1 VQKILNRV
9 TITGADDSIAPEAL
23 GRLHSEYP
31 FVEWGIL
38 VSASSHG
45 AGRPRFPSYKWLRTF
60 FGYCDGLDTLM
71 PWSVHVCGAW
81 VKDIC
86 IGDYSWRKEH
96 RLVCELIDRADRM
109 QLNFHACAHRVR
121 LSAFTEGL
129 KKNFW
134 RQLILQSDG
143 VNDALIRQIRDECDK
158 VSVLHDRSGGA
169 GKLPLSWPTLVKGM
183 YNGYAG
189 GLSPLNVAEELKKL
203 EEVVG
208 GETIWIDTET
218 KVRSNNDKQ
227 FNIELV
233 HEFLEEASPW
243 VKGQ

>member
-1 VQKILNRV
+1 MKKILNRV
-9 TITGADDSIAPEAL
+9 TITGADDSIQPEAL

-45 AGRPRFPSYKWLRTF
+45 AGRSRFPSYRWLRAF
-60 FGYCDGLDTLM
+60 LDYCDGLNKPM

-121 LSAFTEGL
+121 LPAFTEGL
-129 KKNFW
+129 KKNF
-134 RQLILQSDG
+134 RGQLILQSDG
-143 VNDALIRQIRDECDK
+143 VNDALIRQIRDEHDK
-158 VSVLHDRSGGA
+158 VAVLHDRSGGA
-169 GKLPLSWPTLVKGM
+169 GELPLSWPSLVKGM

-189 GLSPLNVAEELKKL
+189 GLSPMNVARELLKL
-203 EEVVG
+203 EEIVG
-208 GETIWIDTET
+208 GETVWIDVES
-218 KVRSNNDKQ
+218 KVRSGSNRQ
-227 FNIELV
+227 FSASLV
-233 HEFLEEASPW
+233 HEFLEESEPW